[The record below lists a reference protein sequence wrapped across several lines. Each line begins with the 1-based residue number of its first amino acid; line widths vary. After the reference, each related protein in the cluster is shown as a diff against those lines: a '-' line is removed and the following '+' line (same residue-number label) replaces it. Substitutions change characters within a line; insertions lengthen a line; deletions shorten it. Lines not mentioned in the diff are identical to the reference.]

1 MVKLAG
7 IATVAGRDE
16 PCAVAKT
23 QCRSGAAVPVH
34 WTPAKRYARMIFD
47 QMPKK
52 LLWLVTVT
60 LAALLLYLTF
70 RAYLGPEFLIGFANL
85 FVC

>member
-1 MVKLAG
+1 
-7 IATVAGRDE
+7 
-16 PCAVAKT
+16 
-23 QCRSGAAVPVH
+23 
-34 WTPAKRYARMIFD
+34 MIFD
-47 QMPKK
+47 QMPRK

-70 RAYLGPEFLIGFANL
+70 RAYLGPESLIGFANL